1 MPFDLTITIAGE
13 AGQGLNTL
21 AKILLKLLARSGYH
35 LFASQDYMSRI
46 RGGHNFTK
54 IRVSDKPLY
63 SSTSA
68 SHLLVALNQESVD
81 LHHNHLF
88 NPSIIIHDLDTI
100 EVKKT
105 GKICD
110 VALPIRK
117 IAVDSGNTLYGNSVV
132 LGILTA
138 LLKLELTL
146 LANILKASFA
156 RKTAEHKKGNIK
168 AASEGFHYMLDNFQN
183 LKIPLGKPK
192 KKSRMLLSSTESIA
206 IGMMAGGIR
215 FISAYPM
222 TPSTGIFTY
231 ITNKARKLNII
242 SEQAEDEIAACNM
255 ALGASAAGARS
266 AVTTSGGGLSLMCEG
281 ISLSGMAE
289 IPLVIVNMQRP
300 GPATGFPTRTA
311 QEDLDLVLHIGH
323 GEFPRFIFA
332 PGTAEEA
339 FYTSINAM
347 NLAEKYQVPVFI
359 LGDQHLADSYVTL
372 DRLNVHKAPYKSY
385 LVKNG
390 TLKKPYL
397 RYKITK
403 SGVSPLAHYGQENIH
418 FIVDSHIHTEDGH
431 ISEEMNVAREMA
443 EKRFRKL
450 NGMKKEFSGPH
461 YYGPESAKTIFVS
474 WGSTYGAVRE
484 TVDYLLTKKRD
495 VAMVHFNK
503 IWPFPVQESIEILK
517 SRKDICVV
525 ENNYQG
531 QFDRLLKRETKIKTG
546 EPILRYDGRPFDVQF
561 IIDTFEKRQK

>member
-1 MPFDLTITIAGE
+1 MSFDLTIMIAGE

-21 AKILLKLLARSGYH
+21 SSILLKMLAQSGYH

-54 IRVSDKPLY
+54 IRVSNKPLY
-63 SSTSA
+63 SSVSA

-81 LHHNHLF
+81 LHLNHLSS
-88 NPSIIIHDLDTI
+88 PSIIVHDLDT
-100 EVKKT
+100 VQVNKT
-105 GKICD
+105 GEICD
-110 VALPIRK
+110 IAAPIRK
-117 IAVDSGNTLYGNSVV
+117 IAVDSGNALYGNSVV

-138 LLKLELTL
+138 LLKLELTGL
-146 LANILKASFA
+146 TDILKASFVKKA
-156 RKTAEHKKGNIK
+156 AKDRKGNIK
-168 AASEGFHYMLDNFQN
+168 AATEGFRYLSDNFQN
-183 LKIPLGKPK
+183 LNIPLGRVKEK
-192 KKSRMLLSSTESIA
+192 NRMLISGTESIA
-206 IGMMAGGIR
+206 LGMMAGGLR

-222 TPSTGIFTY
+222 SPSTGIFTY
-231 ITNKARKLNII
+231 ITSKAGRLGIV

-255 ALGASAAGARS
+255 AMGASAAGARS

-289 IPLVIVNMQRP
+289 IPLVIINMQRP

-339 FYTSINAM
+339 FYTSIKAM

-372 DRLNVHKAPYKSY
+372 DRLNANKVKYKSY
-385 LVKNG
+385 LAENG
-390 TLKKPYL
+390 ALKKPYL
-397 RYKITK
+397 RYKITR
-403 SGVSPLAHYGQENIH
+403 SGVSPLAHYGQDKIH

-431 ISEEMNVAREMA
+431 ISEEMNVAKKMV

-450 NGMKKEFSGPH
+450 NGMKKEFSGPQ
-461 YYGPESAKTIFVS
+461 YYGPKNAKTLFVS

-484 TVDYLLTKKRD
+484 TIDCLLAEKKS
-495 VAMVHFNK
+495 VAMVHYNK
-503 IWPFPVQESIEILK
+503 IWPFPVEESIEILK

-531 QFDRLLKRETKIKTG
+531 QFERLLQRETNIKTG
-546 EPILRYDGRPFDVQF
+546 KPVLRYDGRPFDVQF
-561 IIDTFEKRQK
+561 IIDMFEKRQK